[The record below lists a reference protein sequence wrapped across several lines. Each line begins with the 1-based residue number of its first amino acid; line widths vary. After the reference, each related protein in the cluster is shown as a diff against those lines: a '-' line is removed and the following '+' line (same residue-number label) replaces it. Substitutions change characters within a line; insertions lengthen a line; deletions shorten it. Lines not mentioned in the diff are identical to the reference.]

1 MTQPTPIDQ
10 LTARQARVEHKRLIE
25 EIEAHDIRYH
35 QEDAPIISDADYDAL
50 RQRVGRLLP

>member
-25 EIEAHDIRYH
+25 EIEAHDIRYL

-50 RQRVGRLLP
+50 RRRAPLR